1 MQNKGLCEAKKFNCN
16 CRFRDCVEYTHTAH
30 IPIYIKSGEQM
41 APKGKLDYLHESEFD
56 ESRQKRQWLLIYG
69 CTGQIFA
76 LASSKS
82 THI

>member
-1 MQNKGLCEAKKFNCN
+1 
-16 CRFRDCVEYTHTAH
+16 
-30 IPIYIKSGEQM
+30 M

-56 ESRQKRQWLLIYG
+56 ESQQKRQWSLIYG

-76 LASSKS
+76 LATSKS